1 MNIAFRTNATS
12 QIGTGY
18 FMHCLTADELKKHD
32 IDIRFVSRGL
42 PSYLRDMLTSKN
54 ISLVS
59 LGSGANLSAMDDL
72 AHSHWLGV
80 SQAQDAQE
88 TLQALSDQSWDWL
101 LNRISDSVPI
111 SFFIETFITHREG

>member
-18 FMHCLTADELKKHD
+18 FMHCLTLADELKKHD

-54 ISLVS
+54 IS
-59 LGSGANLSAMDDL
+59 
-72 AHSHWLGV
+72 
-80 SQAQDAQE
+80 
-88 TLQALSDQSWDWL
+88 
-101 LNRISDSVPI
+101 VPI
-111 SFFIETFITHREG
+111 FLVQMS